1 MIVRILLFLSFVT
14 PTFLLASN
22 DISIGTTSGLV
33 YAKKTKN
40 VLVFEDIPYA
50 QPPIGN
56 LRWKAPKEIIEQV
69 QISPKDNNY
78 CIQRPSNLGGAD
90 GDGFYVGTEDC
101 LYLDIFVPK
110 KNIKDKKLP
119 VMFWIHGGGN
129 TSGLKDLY
137 DFSKMVSKHNVIIVR
152 INYRLGP
159 FGWFTHP
166 SIQDYQ
172 YGDDK
177 TSNFGTLDIVMALK
191 WVKNNINKFGGDSN
205 NVTIFG
211 ESAGG
216 HNVLSLLV
224 SKKAKGLF
232 HKAISM
238 SGYTTSI
245 STIDAFSPS
254 EKSSTSKFSS
264 KNVVNELIKRKYKEQ
279 NQIKNDNQK
288 IRKMLLSSSA
298 EEFFQ
303 IYAER
308 ESYEEIPL
316 LTADG
321 EVIPKI
327 GLKKSLSDS
336 SHVNIVPT
344 IAGSNRDEVKLW
356 LGTAR
361 YFVDLDYSLIGSV
374 LSIPK
379 VKLKNENSFE
389 AFNYYRSAAW
399 KIRGVDFPLKSLA
412 SAGNKNLYAYRY
424 DWDDHRRLV
433 VADFKKLI
441 GAAHATEIPLLAG
454 NTDLVGGYPL
464 SDLIYPPSFSKR
476 FTSKNMM
483 KFWTNFA
490 KTGIP
495 GTSSNSIEWKQYPA
509 SSYQSEY
516 IILDKRKNLKMASD
530 NISFKSLTN
539 ELQNDNRLSD
549 LEKCVVLLQIFTF
562 VGDDVYDQNMMN
574 YSGKCSREE
583 STNFLIDNASYVEY

>member
-1 MIVRILLFLSFVT
+1 MKFILFIALGFLLPSL
-14 PTFLLASN
+14 LLASN
-22 DISIGTTSGLV
+22 HISVNTTSGMV

-40 VLVFEDIPYA
+40 ALIFEDIPYA

-56 LRWKAPKEIIEQV
+56 LRWKAPKEIIKQTK
-69 QISPKDNNY
+69 IFPKENNF
-78 CIQRPSNLGGAD
+78 CIQKPSNLGGVA
-90 GDGFYVGTEDC
+90 GDSFYVGSEDC
-101 LYLDIFVPK
+101 LYLDIFLPK
-110 KNIKDKKLP
+110 MNFRDKNLP

-137 DFSKMVSKHNVIIVR
+137 DFSKMASKHDVIVVR

-172 YGDDK
+172 DGDDQ

-191 WVKNNINKFGGDSN
+191 WVKNNINSFGGDSS

-224 SKKAKGLF
+224 SHKAKGLF

-245 STIDAFSPS
+245 STIDAYSPS
-254 EKSSTSKFSS
+254 KESSTSKFSS
-264 KNVVNELIKRKYKEQ
+264 QNVVNQIIKRKEKQ
-279 NQIKNDNQK
+279 LNHIKDNHEK
-288 IRKMLLSSSA
+288 IREMLLNIPA

-303 IYAER
+303 IYTER
-308 ESYEEIPL
+308 KPYEEIPL
-316 LTADG
+316 LTSDG
-321 EVIPKI
+321 VVIPKI

-336 SHVNIVPT
+336 SYVNIVPT

-356 LGTAR
+356 LGTAN
-361 YFVDLDYSLIGSV
+361 YFVDLNFSLIGSI
-374 LSIPK
+374 LNIPK
-379 VKLKNENSFE
+379 VELKNEDSFE
-389 AFNYYRSAAW
+389 AFNYYRSSAW
-399 KIRGVDFPLKSLA
+399 KIRGVDVPLRSLA
-412 SAGNKNLYAYRY
+412 YAGNNNLYAYRY

-433 VADFKKLI
+433 VADFKQLI
-441 GAAHATEIPLLAG
+441 GAAHATEIPILLG

-483 KFWTNFA
+483 NYWTNFA
-490 KTGIP
+490 KTGKP
-495 GTSSNSIEWKQYPA
+495 GISSNKIQWEKYSA
-509 SSYQSEY
+509 SAKESKY
-516 IILDKRKNLKMASD
+516 IILDKRKNLKMVSD
-530 NISFKSLTN
+530 NISFKSLKS
-539 ELQNDNRLSD
+539 ELLNDKRLSD
-549 LEKCVVLLQIFTF
+549 IEKCVVLLQMFTF
-562 VGDDVYDQNMMN
+562 VGDDIYDENIKN
-574 YSGKCSREE
+574 YPEKCSREE
-583 STNFLIDNASYVEY
+583 SENFLINNASYIEY